1 MIKTII
7 IKRKK
12 NSFINEISKPNPNI
26 TNHGNGHYSMSNEYE
41 PFEKFVKR
49 VEEFANRYKTTNINF
64 VDKYTAVIIY
74 EIKF

>member
-1 MIKTII
+1 MIKTAIFN
-7 IKRKK
+7 RNK
-12 NSFINEISKPNPNI
+12 NSFINEISKPNSNI
-26 TNHGNGHYSMSNEYE
+26 TNHGKGHYSMSNEYE